1 MGRGRSLPP
10 GLGLVTLSLLVQ
22 LFDLGQDVSY
32 LPLSHL
38 QIEQTRVRVSE
49 GKELQPYVRREAIG
63 VWTPAAT
70 TGHVGLVRKV
80 RED

>member
-38 QIEQTRVRVSE
+38 QIEQVRVRVSE
-49 GKELQPYVRREAIG
+49 GKEL
-63 VWTPAAT
+63 
-70 TGHVGLVRKV
+70 
-80 RED
+80 